1 MSVRQMYEPESV
13 SGQSNI
19 TGIPALSVPM
29 LTKSKFGGRLALVC
43 PQSDEETE
51 VDEKINGSAMMS
63 SLPGPF
69 F

>member
-1 MSVRQMYEPESV
+1 MSVRWMHEPESV
-13 SGQSNI
+13 FGPSNI
-19 TGIPALSVPM
+19 TGIPALPVLT
-29 LTKSKFGGRLALVC
+29 LTKSKFGGWVSFIC
-43 PQSDEETE
+43 SPSDEETE